1 MSSARNA
8 VGFFFCLVAAWA
20 ITFFVGMGGTIA
32 DIEAIIGAGANAI
45 LTLVSAICIAQ
56 LSAFPL
62 LLGGTYAT
70 IIALAAGGLIGGLV
84 SRKYS
89 GAVWNSISYLI
100 FLFIFPWIL
109 NFISTFDPVLAVNA
123 ILLVLGPTGT
133 DQAIAI
139 VVAFVAVLVP
149 SLIGAAITHEEEE
162 Y

>member
-8 VGFFFCLVAAWA
+8 LGFFFCLVAAWA
-20 ITFFVGMGGTIA
+20 ITYFVGLGGTIA
-32 DIEAIIGAGANAI
+32 DLETIIGAGANAI
-45 LTLVSAICIAQ
+45 LTLVSGICIAQ

-70 IIALAAGGLIGGLV
+70 IIALAVGGLIGGLV

-89 GAVWNSISYLI
+89 GALVITIGYMI

-109 NFISTFDPVLAVNA
+109 NFVSTLDPVLAFNA
-123 ILLVLGPTGT
+123 ILLLLGPTGT

-139 VVAFVAVLVP
+139 VVAFLAVLVP
-149 SLIGAAITHEEEE
+149 SMIGAAITAEEEE